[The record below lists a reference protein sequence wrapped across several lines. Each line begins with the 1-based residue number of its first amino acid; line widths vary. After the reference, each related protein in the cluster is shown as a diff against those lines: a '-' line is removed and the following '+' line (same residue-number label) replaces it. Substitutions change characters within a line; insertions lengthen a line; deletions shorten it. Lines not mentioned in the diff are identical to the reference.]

1 MLAKQLGRE
10 ERVRADNAV
19 RHRGAMHNVCC
30 SAAPP
35 QYPRLTSLL
44 VCVCVCWDSVVVP
57 LPAVRHPRDRVW
69 LQERAFRRL
78 QLSPG
83 CLLCRPASHG
93 DPVQGQCLLLMS
105 FWIPPA
111 CLWSSLCFLQLSS
124 EIFRQADQLLF

>member
-44 VCVCVCWDSVVVP
+44 VCVCV
-57 LPAVRHPRDRVW
+57 
-69 LQERAFRRL
+69 
-78 QLSPG
+78 G
-83 CLLCRPASHG
+83 
-93 DPVQGQCLLLMS
+93 
-105 FWIPPA
+105 I
-111 CLWSSLCFLQLSS
+111 
-124 EIFRQADQLLF
+124 QLLFLYQLSDIPVIVYGCRNERFGGCGSVLDVSSADLPHTGTQFKVSVCS